1 MIDHDKLITLE
12 EEFKV
17 HRAGIELPNFIWLM
31 ECSINHPEEDKYE
44 LLNGLVKLFLD
55 IDINGDKHIEW
66 SEFTQYI
73 IEAVTTQ
80 GSAEE
85 DDNMLA
91 LEERPDRKY
100 NQVVMNL
107 AFAKAA
113 KNYKIRYEYS
123 EKCSFHFHLTK
134 VLHFPQMQVYVAHEE
149 FSDKICILDRTL
161 THKTFLELP
170 KVAIKDEKHSA
181 LHVNDVAL
189 NQKDSVVDLS
199 EPGGLCDERQEDILL
214 VDNRAPQAD
223 KAEIDCRDSDEHLVL
238 RRVGHLGD
246 RRREISRDILGPE
259 AADGPRGPD
268 AGELLQGADAPRADH
283 RPGRSSLA
291 VSRRRSSK
299 AWSAAAW
306 TARSRSGTSRT
317 RA

>member
-1 MIDHDKLITLE
+1 MSSLMTMIDHDKLITLE

-31 ECSINHPEEDKYE
+31 ECSINHPDEDKYE
-44 LLNGLVKLFLD
+44 LLNGLVKLFQD

-123 EKCSFHFHLTK
+123 EKCSFHFHLTN
-134 VLHFPQMQVYVAHEE
+134 VIHFPKMQVFIAHEE
-149 FSDKICILDRTL
+149 FSDQVCILDRTL
-161 THKTFLELP
+161 TNKTFLQLP
-170 KVAIKDEKHSA
+170 KSAIKEEKRSA
-181 LHVNDVAL
+181 LQVNDVAL
-189 NQKDSVVDLS
+189 NQKHSLVAIGLS
-199 EPGGLCDERQEDILL
+199 R
-214 VDNRAPQAD
+214 
-223 KAEIDCRDSDEHLVL
+223 
-238 RRVGHLGD
+238 
-246 RRREISRDILGPE
+246 
-259 AADGPRGPD
+259 
-268 AGELLQGADAPRADH
+268 
-283 RPGRSSLA
+283 
-291 VSRRRSSK
+291 
-299 AWSAAAW
+299 SAA
-306 TARSRSGTSRT
+306 
-317 RA
+317 

>member
-31 ECSINHPEEDKYE
+31 ECSINHPDEDKYE
-44 LLNGLVKLFLD
+44 LLNGLVKLFQD

-113 KNYKIRYEYS
+113 KNYKMRYEYS
-123 EKCSFHFHLTK
+123 EKCSFHFNLTK
-134 VLHFPQMQVYVAHEE
+134 VIQFPKMQIFIAHEE
-149 FSDKICILDRTL
+149 FSDQICILDRTL
-161 THKTFLELP
+161 SHKTFLQMP
-170 KVAIKDEKHSA
+170 KSAVKDDKRSA

-189 NQKDSVVDLS
+189 NQKDSIVVS
-199 EPGGLCDERQEDILL
+199 
-214 VDNRAPQAD
+214 
-223 KAEIDCRDSDEHLVL
+223 H
-238 RRVGHLGD
+238 D
-246 RRREISRDILGPE
+246 RRW
-259 AADGPRGPD
+259 AA
-268 AGELLQGADAPRADH
+268 
-283 RPGRSSLA
+283 
-291 VSRRRSSK
+291 
-299 AWSAAAW
+299 
-306 TARSRSGTSRT
+306 
-317 RA
+317 